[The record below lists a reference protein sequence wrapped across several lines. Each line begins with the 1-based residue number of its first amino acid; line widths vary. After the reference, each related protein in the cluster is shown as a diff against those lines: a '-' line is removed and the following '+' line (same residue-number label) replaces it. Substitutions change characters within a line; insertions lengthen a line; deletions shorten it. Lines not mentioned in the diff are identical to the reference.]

1 MCHVLNV
8 TLHFNYKGLMVRYQN
23 FFVCVEGG
31 VSKGFN
37 PVQNQEKE
45 KGSTGGSYKKTIYFQ
60 GKKNLHCLE
69 LSKARMCCLGNF
81 DILIS

>member
-23 FFVCVEGG
+23 FFVGVEGG

-45 KGSTGGSYKKTIYFQ
+45 KGSISEFLQEFTHLG
-60 GKKNLHCLE
+60 GKKANSTEQFFHCE
-69 LSKARMCCLGNF
+69 K
-81 DILIS
+81 